1 MRLFWISILN
11 YKSIIMKRSLLILS
25 LLLIGYNIA
34 LAQISDGVMRFD
46 EQRRQTRRQVITI
59 PDVNGYK
66 VLKCDFHMHTVF
78 SDGTVWPNIR
88 LQEVWEEGLDAF
100 SITDHVE
107 SHIHQNEVIPDNNRA
122 YDLIKTEAEKNNIIL
137 IKGAEVS
144 RITPPGHFNAI
155 FAGDIS
161 GYITDRSTNEKDRE
175 AILKASA
182 QGAFIFW
189 NHPGWKPNIAG
200 SYEWIEFVDNIYKSK
215 ALMGIEVINGF
226 GFHMKALDWCIDKGL
241 TVIGSSDS
249 HNLVESTYDFNR
261 NYIHRTMTLVFARER
276 SEAAIREAL
285 IAGRTV
291 AWAGKY
297 IAGKEDN
304 VRNLFNASVE
314 LTKSHYKESVK
325 GGLTTD
331 YYEIVNK
338 SDLYFELELR
348 NGKGT
353 GKVTL
358 YPRSIQV
365 ISAESGQSSLTY
377 EVMTA
382 FVRSDRHLMAEL
394 PLK

>member
-1 MRLFWISILN
+1 MKKLN
-11 YKSIIMKRSLLILS
+11 LILTF
-25 LLLIGYNIA
+25 LISGYIIVN
-34 LAQISDGVMRFD
+34 AQVSDGVMRFD
-46 EQRRQTRRQVITI
+46 EQRRETRRQIINI
-59 PDVNGYK
+59 PDVTGYK

-88 LQEVWEEGLDAF
+88 LQEVWQEGLDAF

-122 YDLIKTEAEKNNIIL
+122 FDLIKTEAEKNNIIL

-144 RITPPGHFNAI
+144 RNTPPGHFNAI

-161 GYITDRSTNEKDRE
+161 GYITDRSTNEKDLE
-175 AILKASA
+175 AISKASS

-200 SYEWIEFVDNIYKSK
+200 SYEWIDFVDNIYKSK

-226 GFHMKALDWCIDKGL
+226 GFHMKALDWCVDKGL

-249 HNLVESTYDFNR
+249 HNLVESTYDFNH

-314 LTKSHYKESVK
+314 LAKSHFKESAKAGV
-325 GGLTTD
+325 TAN
-331 YYEIVNK
+331 YYELRNM

-358 YPRSIQV
+358 YPKSIQV

-382 FVRSDRHLMAEL
+382 WVRSDKHLVVEFT
-394 PLK
+394 LK